1 MAHYSDTRARHRH
14 PRRAKHNPLYGP
26 TMILVVATVAAI
38 VYVGYVLWPRWPAG
52 QVSLDAPSVPITIA
66 GSMLNIVPAMV
77 IGTEGASRETWPAG
91 QRGHST

>member
-38 VYVGYVLWPRWPAG
+38 VL
-52 QVSLDAPSVPITIA
+52 SLIHI
-66 GSMLNIVPAMV
+66 
-77 IGTEGASRETWPAG
+77 
-91 QRGHST
+91 